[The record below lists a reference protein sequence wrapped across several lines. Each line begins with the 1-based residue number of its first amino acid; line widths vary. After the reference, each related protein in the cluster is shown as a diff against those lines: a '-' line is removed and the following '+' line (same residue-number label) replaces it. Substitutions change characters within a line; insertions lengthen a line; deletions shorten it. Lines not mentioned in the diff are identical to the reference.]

1 LIKKQEYQPNGQSN
15 MSNIKIFICAHKEVP
30 LPQHP
35 YFLPVQAGAALHDL
49 IPGYQPDNEG
59 ENISSKNPHFCEL
72 TCHYWAWKNLKD
84 VDIVGLNHYRRYFD
98 FKQKWPQF
106 SADKHFIS
114 TDKFLKQP
122 YIFPNLEEMLQKYDI
137 ILPVARHWRVSNT
150 QQYAEYHI
158 AKDWEMLRQIIKELS
173 PQYIPA
179 FEKTMDH
186 SNKSV
191 GYNMFITHWKHF
203 NAYSEWLFEIL
214 FEVEHRVH
222 PINDPIQSRIYG
234 YMSERLINVFCEHHH
249 LRIKHF
255 PLIMPLDNN
264 NNELNVSNL
273 HWQYRQFIN
282 DIKYALR

>member
-1 LIKKQEYQPNGQSN
+1 MIKKQEYQPNGQSN

-59 ENISSKNPHFCEL
+59 ENISAKNPHFCEL
-72 TCHYWAWKNLKD
+72 TCHYWAWKNLKN

-137 ILPVARHWRVSNT
+137 ILPVARHWRVNNT
-150 QQYAEYHI
+150 QQYGEYHI
-158 AKDWEMLRQIIKELS
+158 AKDWEMLRQIIQERS

-214 FEVEHRVH
+214 FEVERRVP
-222 PINDPIQSRIYG
+222 PIDDPIQSRIYG

-249 LRIKHF
+249 LRMKHI